1 MSGNHFNRGLGVELL
16 EIHDNFLRFVIIM
29 MIFLIYRY
37 LTSQE
42 QFLLNFCRKLQ
53 TIIHIYQFFYQEFF
67 EILNFCRQSPAV
79 STFLLLTVSTLFSY
93 FPLLSKSV
101 FFFKSIFRSGQ
112 VIFFFIWSGEIVL
125 PKFDSNTLLLHFHC
139 WNL

>member
-16 EIHDNFLRFVIIM
+16 EIHDNFLRFMIIM
-29 MIFLIYRY
+29 MIFLIYSY

-42 QFLLNFCRKLQ
+42 LNFCRKLQ
-53 TIIHIYQFFYQEFF
+53 TIIYIYQFFYQEFF
-67 EILNFCRQSPAV
+67 EILDFCRQSPTV

-93 FPLLSKSV
+93 FPLLSNRFSSSNQ
-101 FFFKSIFRSGQ
+101 FSGQ
-112 VIFFFIWSGEIVL
+112 VRSGNFFFIWSSEIIL
-125 PKFDSNTLLLHFHC
+125 PKFDSNTFLLHFYC